1 MMSVTRT
8 LKLNSTS
15 FEPGGFIPE
24 KFTCD
29 GEDITPDVSWNGAPA
44 GTETFTLIV
53 EDPDAPGRVF
63 THWLVY
69 NIPGTV
75 SGFEEGMSAFEIIKT
90 GASQGKND
98 LGTVGYTGPCPPPGN
113 AHHYHF
119 RILALDCVLD
129 LPSMLS
135 KSTVLGAMKGHV
147 LDETEIIGKYKRA

>member
-15 FEPGGFIPE
+15 FEPGGYIPE

-29 GEDITPDVSWNGAPA
+29 GEDISPDISWSGAPD

-63 THWLVY
+63 IHWVVY
-69 NIPGTV
+69 NIPNNV
-75 SGFEEGMSAFEIIKT
+75 EGFEEGTSAFEIIKT

-98 LGTVGYTGPCPPPGN
+98 MGTVGYTGPCPPPGK
-113 AHHYHF
+113 AHRYYF
-119 RILALDCVLD
+119 RLFALDCVLD

-135 KSTVLGAMKGHV
+135 RSAVLGAMKGHV
-147 LDETEIIGKYKRA
+147 LGETEIMGKYKRA